1 METLRIETDSGQGGV
16 GGVTTVR
23 LHRPEVRNAFNEV
36 LIAELTETFAG
47 IGPAVRAV
55 ILAGEGPAF
64 CAGADVNWLKKSIG
78 YTEAENRRDALA
90 MAGMFRAIDRCPCPV
105 IGRVHGVA
113 LGGAM
118 GLIAVCDI
126 VVAAD
131 DVQFG
136 FTEVRLGIL
145 PAVISTFVL
154 PKIGPAAARRYFL
167 TGEVFG
173 PAAAQ
178 AMGLVHE
185 VAPAAAL
192 DQKVAEIIAGI
203 RKCGPRAV
211 AEAKV
216 LIREMLAR
224 AADRDA
230 AAEHAA
236 GTIARVRVSPE
247 GQEGLGAFL
256 EKRKPGWL

>member
-1 METLRIETDSGQGGV
+1 METLRIDRDGPLM
-16 GGVTTVR
+16 TVR
-23 LHRPEVRNAFNEV
+23 LDRPAVRNAFNEV
-36 LIAELTETFAG
+36 LIAELTETFAA
-47 IGPAVRAV
+47 IGDDVRAV
-55 ILAGEGPAF
+55 VLAGEGPAF

-78 YTEAENRRDALA
+78 YTEAENQRDAMA
-90 MAGMFRAIDRCPCPV
+90 MAAMFRAIDRAPCPV
-105 IGRVHGVA
+105 IGRVHGAA

-126 VVAAD
+126 VVAAGD
-131 DVQFG
+131 AQFG

-167 TGEVFG
+167 TGEIFG
-173 PAAAQ
+173 AAAAE

-185 VAPAAAL
+185 IAPAADL
-192 DQKVAEIIAGI
+192 DARVATLVTAI
-203 RKCGPRAV
+203 RASGPRGV
-211 AEAKV
+211 AAAKA

-224 AADRDA
+224 ATDQDA
-230 AAEHAA
+230 AADHAA
-236 GTIARVRVSPE
+236 RTIARIRVSPE

-256 EKRKPGWL
+256 EKRKPGWR